1 MYRVSEKSVYILAII
16 DSRRNVEDILLDKLI
31 RLNP

>member
-1 MYRVSEKSVYILAII
+1 MYRVSEKGVCILAKI

-31 RLNP
+31 RLNR